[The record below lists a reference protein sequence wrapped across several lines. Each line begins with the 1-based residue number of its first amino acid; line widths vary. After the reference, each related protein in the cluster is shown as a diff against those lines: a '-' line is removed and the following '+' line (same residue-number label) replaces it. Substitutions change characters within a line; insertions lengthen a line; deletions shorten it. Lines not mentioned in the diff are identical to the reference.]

1 MRIDQRLT
9 PALLGINARQ
19 HLFLGAWFNLVHEHS
34 LDSYRVRAMNP
45 LNIVRELQPMF
56 EPPAD
61 ENDCRVVAEEAL
73 EILDKHPVIVS
84 RAEH

>member
-1 MRIDQRLT
+1 MRIDHRLN

-45 LNIVRELQPMF
+45 LNILRELQRMC

-61 ENDCRVVAEEAL
+61 ENDCKVVAAEAL
-73 EILDKHPVIVS
+73 GILDKHPVIAGF
-84 RAEH
+84 AEH